1 MSVDVTTSIV
11 IARLRHDVFAYA
23 ADLDRTTSW
32 YRNITSVRWVTPK
45 PLTIG
50 SRIRFTAHFL
60 GRELTYTYE
69 VRELVEDERL
79 VMSTEQGAFPMETTY
94 LWEEMGEGATRMM
107 LRNRGEPSGFA
118 NVAAPL
124 MVSAMRRAN
133 RKDLE
138 NLKRRIE
145 AEGG

>member
-1 MSVDVTTSIV
+1 VAVDVTTSIV
-11 IARLRHDVFAYA
+11 IGRPRRDVFAYA

-45 PLTIG
+45 PLRVG
-50 SRIRFTAHFL
+50 SRVRFTARFL

-69 VRELVEDERL
+69 VRDLVEDERL
-79 VMSTEQGAFPMETTY
+79 VMRTHEGAFPMETTY
-94 LWEEMGEGATRMM
+94 LWEVVGEDATRMT
-107 LRNRGEPSGFA
+107 LRNGGEPSGFA
-118 NVAAPL
+118 NVATPL
-124 MVSAMRRAN
+124 IASAMRRAN

-145 AEGG
+145 AE

>member
-1 MSVDVTTSIV
+1 VPVDVTTSIV
-11 IARLRHDVFAYA
+11 IARPRRDVFAYA

-32 YRNITSVRWVTPK
+32 YRNITSVRWVTAK

-50 SRIRFTAHFL
+50 SRVRFTARFL

-69 VRELVEDERL
+69 VRDLVEDERL
-79 VMSTEQGAFPMETTY
+79 VMSTQEGAFPMETTY
-94 LWEEMGEGATRMM
+94 LWEALGEGATRMT

-145 AEGG
+145 AE

>member
-1 MSVDVTTSIV
+1 VPVDVTTSIV
-11 IARLRHDVFAYA
+11 IARPRRDVFAYA

-32 YRNITSVRWVTPK
+32 YRNITSVRWVTAK

-50 SRIRFTAHFL
+50 SRVRFTARFL

-69 VRELVEDERL
+69 VRDLVEDERL
-79 VMSTEQGAFPMETTY
+79 VMSTQEGAFPMETTY
-94 LWEEMGEGATRMM
+94 LWEALGEGSTRMT

-145 AEGG
+145 AE